1 MFDDIG
7 HISSSKENDN
17 VYDGLICCSDL
28 AEVGACL
35 WG

>member
-17 VYDGLICCSDL
+17 VSDDLICCSDL